1 LQKEIA
7 VMSRYPWKDLLT
19 QWSEEIIESGEF
31 EDELPSEVATSGW
44 LGYPAATEEE
54 IAAAEERL
62 GTAFP
67 PSYREFLQ
75 ITNGW
80 RMTTGF
86 IERLRPAA
94 EVQWF
99 SSEDQ
104 ATIDAW
110 ISASGSDAMPD
121 EEYLVYGD
129 EAFQPL
135 RAEYLQTALAV
146 SDYGDGIYLLNPQT
160 VTPEG
165 EWEAWF
171 FAHWVP
177 GADRYRSFWELMIA
191 EHEHYLYALRSGRG
205 EPTPRAAP
213 SLGVDAKDLDGL
225 LAALQKPAHRMNALQ
240 ALGNLRDRR
249 AFEPVL
255 AILQDS
261 RVDLFTRASAARTLG
276 ELHDPRA
283 VQPLIDTFRQT
294 PADLS
299 DLQFASLLGSAAGDA
314 GAALDDLLGSITIQ
328 DMIHA
333 LEPML
338 GAGMAQHL
346 QQTLTPEAV
355 SQGISEQ
362 LSYAARQGL
371 LTLGDAALPA
381 LFDALHDPD
390 PDVRGEVA
398 SLLCHVRGRP
408 GIFERL
414 VVAFDDPDPAVRSA
428 VAANI
433 EQLFDNR
440 AVDPLLKALEDPDST
455 VRARAARSLGI
466 IAFRSDTDRIIEAL
480 RKASAHDADA
490 GVRRVASQELDR
502 LRDRRRGH

>member
-1 LQKEIA
+1 
-7 VMSRYPWKDLLT
+7 MSRYPWKDLLKR
-19 QWSEEIIESGEF
+19 WSEEIIESGEF
-31 EDELPSEVATSGW
+31 EDELPPEVAASGW
-44 LGYPAATEEE
+44 LGHPAATEAE
-54 IAAAEERL
+54 IAAAEKRL
-62 GTAFP
+62 GTTFP

-99 SSEDQ
+99 SSENQ

-110 ISASGSDAMPD
+110 MSAGGSDAVPD

-146 SDYGDGIYLLNPQT
+146 SDYGDGIYMLNPQT

-171 FAHWVP
+171 FAHWIP
-177 GADRYRSFWELMIA
+177 GADRYRSFSELMAA
-191 EHEHYLYALRSGRG
+191 EHEHYLYALKSSRG
-205 EPTPRAAP
+205 EATPRAAS
-213 SLGVDAKDLDGL
+213 SLGVDAEDLDGL
-225 LAALQKPAHRMNALQ
+225 LAALQKPAHRVDALQ

-255 AILQDS
+255 SIFQDS

-276 ELHDPRA
+276 ELRDLRA
-283 VQPLIDTFRQT
+283 VQPLLDTFRLT
-294 PADLS
+294 PTDMS
-299 DLQFASLLGSAAGDA
+299 DLQFASMLGSATGRA

-328 DMIHA
+328 DMIAA

-338 GAGMAQHL
+338 GTGMAQHV

-355 SQGISEQ
+355 GQGMSEQ

-371 LTLGDAALPA
+371 LALGDEALPA

-390 PDVRGEVA
+390 PNVRREVA
-398 SLLCHVRGRP
+398 SLLCHVRGHP
-408 GIFERL
+408 GVFERL
-414 VVAFDDPDPAVRSA
+414 VVAFEDPDPAVRSA

-433 EQLFDNR
+433 EQLFDSR
-440 AVDPLLKALEDPDST
+440 AVDPLLQALGDPDST

-466 IAFRSDTDRIIEAL
+466 IAARSDRDRIVEAL
-480 RKASAHDADA
+480 SMTSARDADA
-490 GVRRVASQELDR
+490 GVRRVASQELAR
-502 LRDRRRGH
+502 LRGRHRGD

>member
-1 LQKEIA
+1 
-7 VMSRYPWKDLLT
+7 MSRYPWKDLLT

-31 EDELPSEVATSGW
+31 EDELTPEVATSGW

-54 IAAAEERL
+54 IAAAEARL

-99 SSEDQ
+99 SSEDR

-110 ISASGSDAMPD
+110 MSAGGSDAVPD
-121 EEYLVYGD
+121 EDYLVYGD
-129 EAFQPL
+129 EAIQPL

-146 SDYGDGIYLLNPQT
+146 SEYGDGIYLLNPQI
-160 VTPEG
+160 VTPEA

-177 GADRYRSFWELMIA
+177 GADRYRSFWDLMAA
-191 EHEHYLYALRSGRG
+191 EHDHFLYALKSSRG
-205 EPTPRAAP
+205 KPTPRADP
-213 SLGVDAKDLDGL
+213 SLGVDAEDLDGL
-225 LAALQKPAHRMNALQ
+225 LAALQTPEHRMNALQ

-255 AILQDS
+255 AIFQDS
-261 RVDLFTRASAARTLG
+261 RVDLFTRECAARTLG

-294 PADLS
+294 PAEMS
-299 DLQFASLLGSAAGDA
+299 DLQFASLLGSAAGRADS
-314 GAALDDLLGSITIQ
+314 ALDDLLGSITIQ
-328 DMIHA
+328 DMIAA

-355 SQGISEQ
+355 SRGMSEQ

-381 LFDALHDPD
+381 LFDALQDPD
-390 PDVRGEVA
+390 PNVRREIA
-398 SLLCHVRGRP
+398 SLLCHVRGQP
-408 GIFERL
+408 GVFEQL
-414 VVAFDDPDPAVRSA
+414 VVTFDDPDPAVRSA

-440 AVDPLLKALEDPDST
+440 AVDPLLQALGDPDST
-455 VRARAARSLGI
+455 VRTRAARSLGI
-466 IAFRSDTDRIIEAL
+466 IAARSDTDRIVEAL
-480 RKASAHDADA
+480 GVASVRDADTE
-490 GVRRVASQELDR
+490 VRRVASQELDR
-502 LRDRRRGH
+502 LRGRKSES